1 MLHFFVLCTL
11 FLAICNGAT
20 IRQLPSGYAPRQAQ
34 CPSTPLVRPATGLST
49 SEASFLRS
57 RKARADQGLRA
68 WLKKTNPG
76 FNNTGRL
83 PTLALTT
90 SGGGYRSLLCG
101 AGVIQ
106 GYDIRDSNVST
117 SGLYQAFT
125 YQAGLSGGAW
135 LLSSLA
141 GNNYPTISALRDDLW
156 IEAFRDS
163 LLLPSFL
170 TTAVAYGQVTN
181 DVVAKDRAGF
191 PPTLTDPWGRLLS
204 YQLLFGF
211 NGGVF
216 KTLSGIASG
225 SNFSSFN
232 IPYPIITGVGVK
244 TFEGEC
250 IPGPNA
256 TTYELTPYEFGSW
269 DQGVS
274 AFTQSNFLGSNL
286 SNGQPIESG
295 RCIVNYDN
303 LGYALGT
310 SSSLFNTA
318 CSNVPQPNTT
328 TLNGN
333 LAAIVRA
340 AHQLSTR
347 ELYAI
352 YPNPFFNYTR
362 SSLVAA
368 QKELSLVDGGLA
380 RQNNPIFPL
389 LQPSREVDVMVVNDN
404 SADTNSFPNGS
415 AILTT
420 YVQSL
425 NAGLA
430 KMPIIPSVETF
441 ISQGLNKRPTFF
453 GCNDNSKIT
462 IVYVPNVNYTFP
474 SNQPTS
480 KLQYQPDETR
490 GLFPPHTPLWQIANV
505 VVGIIANGIQI
516 ATQNDDSEYPTCL
529 GCAIMKK
536 TGRALP
542 AACTPCFTEYCF
554 N

>member
-1 MLHFFVLCTL
+1 MIPYLLLYVLY
-11 FLAICNGAT
+11 LAIICNAAT
-20 IRQLPSGYAPRQAQ
+20 IRQVPSGYAPRQAD
-34 CPSTPLVRPATGLST
+34 CPSTPLVRPATGLSA
-49 SEASFLRS
+49 SEASFLKS
-57 RKARADQGLRA
+57 RKVKADQGLRA
-68 WLKKTNPG
+68 WLQKTNPG
-76 FNNTGRL
+76 FNNTGKL

-101 AGVIQ
+101 AGVLQ
-106 GYDIRDSNVST
+106 GYDLRDSNVST

-141 GNNYPTISALRDDLW
+141 GNDYPTISYLRDNLW
-156 IEAFRDS
+156 VDAFRDS
-163 LLLPSFL
+163 LLVPSFL
-170 TTAVAYGQVTN
+170 TSSVAYSQVTN
-181 DVVAKDRAGF
+181 DVVAKGEAGF

-211 NGGVF
+211 NGGVS
-216 KTLSGIASG
+216 KTLSGITSG
-225 SNFSSFN
+225 SNFSTFN
-232 IPYPIITGVGVK
+232 TPYPIITAVGVK
-244 TFEGEC
+244 TFQGEC
-250 IPGPNA
+250 LPGPNA
-256 TTYELTPYEFGSW
+256 TTYELTPYDFGSW
-269 DQGVS
+269 DQGVN
-274 AFTQSNFLGSNL
+274 AFTESRFLGSAL
-286 SNGQPIESG
+286 SNGQPIKSG
-295 RCIVNYDN
+295 CCIVNYDN

-318 CSNVPQPNTT
+318 CSNLPQPNAT

-352 YPNPFFNYTR
+352 YPNPFFNYTP

-389 LQPSREVDVMVVNDN
+389 LQPSRGVDVMVVNDN
-404 SADTNSFPNGS
+404 SADTNNFPNGS

-425 NAGLA
+425 NAGLK
-430 KMPIIPSVETF
+430 KMPVIPSVETF
-441 ISQGLNKRPTFF
+441 ISRGLNKRATFF
-453 GCNDNSKIT
+453 GCNDTSKIT
-462 IVYVPNVNYTFP
+462 IIYVPNVNYTFP
-474 SNQPTS
+474 SNQPTL

-490 GLFPPHTPLWQIANV
+490 GMIAPHNSALAN
-505 VVGIIANGIQI
+505 
-516 ATQNDDSEYPTCL
+516 E
-529 GCAIMKK
+529 
-536 TGRALP
+536 
-542 AACTPCFTEYCF
+542 
-554 N
+554 

>member
-1 MLHFFVLCTL
+1 MISFFVLCTL
-11 FLAICNGAT
+11 FLAICNAAT
-20 IRQLPSGYAPRQAQ
+20 IRQLPSGYAPRPAQ
-34 CPSTPLVRPATGLST
+34 CPATPLVRPATGLST
-49 SEASFLRS
+49 SEASFLTS

-68 WLKKTNPG
+68 WLQKTNSG

-83 PTLALTT
+83 PTVALTT

-106 GYDIRDSNVST
+106 AYDSRDSNVST

-141 GNNYPTISALRDDLW
+141 GNDYPTISSLRDGLW

-163 LLLPSFL
+163 LLLPTFL
-170 TTAVAYGQVTN
+170 TTAVAYAQVTN

-204 YQLLFGF
+204 YQLLLGF

-216 KTLSGIASG
+216 KTLSGITSG
-225 SNFSSFN
+225 STFSSFN
-232 IPYPIITGVGVK
+232 APYPIITGVGVK

-250 IPGPNA
+250 LPGPNA
-256 TTYELTPYEFGSW
+256 PTYELTPYEFGSW

-274 AFTQSNFLGSNL
+274 AFTPSSFLGSAL
-286 SNGQPIESG
+286 SNGQPIVAGS
-295 RCIVNYDN
+295 CVQNYDN

-310 SSSLFNTA
+310 SSSLFNVA
-318 CSNVPQPNTT
+318 CGNVPQPNTT
-328 TLNGN
+328 TLTGN
-333 LAAIVRA
+333 LATIVRA

-352 YPNPFFNYTR
+352 YPNPFFNYAR

-380 RQNNPIFPL
+380 GQNNPIFPM
-389 LQPSREVDVMVVNDN
+389 LQPSRGVDVLVVNDN
-404 SADTNSFPNGS
+404 SADSNNFPNGS

-425 NAGLA
+425 NAGLTR
-430 KMPIIPSVETF
+430 MPVIPSVETF

-474 SNQPTS
+474 SNQPTA

-490 GLFPPHTPLWQIANV
+490 GMYSPPLPGTHISSRTGKL
-505 VVGIIANGIQI
+505 
-516 ATQNDDSEYPTCL
+516 ND
-529 GCAIMKK
+529 
-536 TGRALP
+536 
-542 AACTPCFTEYCF
+542 
-554 N
+554 

>member
-1 MLHFFVLCTL
+1 MLYFFVLCTL
-11 FLAICNGAT
+11 FLVICSGAT

-34 CPSTPLVRPATGLST
+34 CPSTPLVRPAIGLST
-49 SEASFLRS
+49 SEESFLRR
-57 RKARADQGLRA
+57 RKSRADQGLRA
-68 WLKKTNPG
+68 WLQKTNAA

-90 SGGGYRSLLCG
+90 SGGGYRSLLSG

-106 GYDIRDSNVST
+106 GYDVRDSNVST

-141 GNNYPTISALRDDLW
+141 GNDYPTISSLRDDLW

-216 KTLSGIASG
+216 KTLSGISSG

-232 IPYPIITGVGVK
+232 TPYPIITGVGVK

-250 IPGPNA
+250 LPGPNA

-274 AFTQSNFLGSNL
+274 AFTPSRFLGSAL
-286 SNGQPIESG
+286 SNGQPIVSG
-295 RCIVNYDN
+295 HCIINYDN

-310 SSSLFNTA
+310 SSSLFNVA
-318 CSNVPQPNTT
+318 CSNVPQPNAT
-328 TLNGN
+328 TLTGN

-352 YPNPFFNYTR
+352 YPNPFFNYNR

-425 NAGLA
+425 NAGLT
-430 KMPIIPSVETF
+430 KMPVIPSVETF
-441 ISQGLNKRPTFF
+441 ISQGLNKRATFF

-490 GLFPPHTPLWQIANV
+490 GMSPIPP
-505 VVGIIANGIQI
+505 
-516 ATQNDDSEYPTCL
+516 
-529 GCAIMKK
+529 
-536 TGRALP
+536 LP
-542 AACTPCFTEYCF
+542 PCSKV
-554 N
+554 